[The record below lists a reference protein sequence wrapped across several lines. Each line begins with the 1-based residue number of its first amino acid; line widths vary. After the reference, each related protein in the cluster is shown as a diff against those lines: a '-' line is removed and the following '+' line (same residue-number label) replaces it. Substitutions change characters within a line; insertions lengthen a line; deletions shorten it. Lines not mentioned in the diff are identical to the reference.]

1 MKNFLFFSLLIL
13 TACSSNEVKKEN
25 IDFLDNTG
33 INLNKKYSLTLNEI
47 DSFSSYSLGNF
58 YPKNIITTKEYYD
71 KSKRL
76 KKEKYYNRNGEF
88 LSAQCYYNNENNT
101 LKSKEI
107 IKNNISYIEVYSE
120 LGKILVQRNFDF
132 FNSSELA
139 EYEEFKLKYNI

>member
-76 KKEKYYNRNGEF
+76 KKEKYYNKNGEF

>member
-76 KKEKYYNRNGEF
+76 KKEKYYNKNGEF

-120 LGKILVQRNFDF
+120 LGKILVQKNFDF
-132 FNSSELA
+132 LNPKELA
-139 EYEEFKLKYNI
+139 EYEEFKLKYQI

>member
-1 MKNFLFFSLLIL
+1 MKNFLFLSLLIL

-33 INLNKKYSLTLNEI
+33 INLNKKYSLTLNDV
-47 DSFSSYSLGNF
+47 DSFYSYNPNNF

-76 KKEKYYNRNGEF
+76 KKERYYNKNGEF

-107 IKNNISYIEVYSE
+107 IRNNISYIEIYSE
-120 LGKILVQRNFDF
+120 LGKILVQQNFDF

-139 EYEEFKLKYNI
+139 KYEKFKLKYNI